1 MELLFL
7 AHKKGIMEDNFLI
20 QKFAEAVSGE
30 RRIFGIYGL
39 CEYLQCSEPTA
50 RKLSKHFPVYRVP
63 GSRKLFFLEKEI
75 LEGLRNEQQGQG

>member
-1 MELLFL
+1 MNRITIVFI
-7 AHKKGIMEDNFLI
+7 ARKRIMENLI

-75 LEGLRNEQQGQG
+75 LEGLRNAQKEG

>member
-1 MELLFL
+1 MNRITIVFI
-7 AHKKGIMEDNFLI
+7 ARKRIMENLI

-75 LEGLRNEQQGQG
+75 LEGLRNAQKEA